1 METDSTG
8 VLAWTLGSH
17 AMILPLALIAFHKYG
32 DRTEIFSKA
41 LADTDSLLASMRKRV
56 VTAFEEG
63 LSDTFYRAG
72 SDPILISPDLYT
84 ERPVNPVGSDD
95 FRQSLSGIIDGN
107 ADILVDY
114 MRTSRARKLWCF
126 WARILSWTVLI
137 AAIWQVICVA
147 GLGLGV
153 KLLAFNVPIY
163 WVKWSF
169 GPTTVLVSLF
179 FICQVAMLLHHDVI
193 QESKGQYNVF

>member
-1 METDSTG
+1 MEPDSTG
-8 VLAWTLGSH
+8 ILAWTLGSH
-17 AMILPLALIAFHKYG
+17 VGVLSLALIAFYKYG

-72 SDPILISPDLYT
+72 SDPILVSPDFYT

-95 FRQSLSGIIDGN
+95 FRQSLRRIIDGN

-114 MRTSRARKLWCF
+114 MRTSRARKLWSF

-137 AAIWQVICVA
+137 AAIWQVICIA

-153 KLLAFNVPIY
+153 KLLAFNVPVY
-163 WVKWSF
+163 LVKWSF
-169 GPTTVLVSLF
+169 GPTAVFVCLF
-179 FICQVAMLLHHDVI
+179 FVCQGAMLWQHDVI
-193 QESKGQYNVF
+193 QESKSKYNVF